1 MAMKVRKVLRPLKS
15 DNVTVDEARAAIR
28 KLRAE
33 GKIPP
38 AEPLPKRSRQ
48 RKATAKAE

>member
-1 MAMKVRKVLRPLKS
+1 MKVRKVLRPLKEG
-15 DNVTVDEARAAIR
+15 DHVTVAEVRAAIR
-28 KLRAE
+28 ELRAE

-38 AEPLPKRSRQ
+38 AEPLPKRPRH